1 MTTKTVHVA
10 LFAPEGEAETD
21 LLAWALGHPA
31 FRGAHMV
38 ALVGVPK
45 LHFSF
50 PEGGAL
56 SETVIEGINQNMV
69 RAGQESAEALR
80 SLASARG
87 VEISTEIVH
96 AKLPDLMATMVRRC
110 RAGDI
115 AVARGASRDHGG
127 EGALAEELLVGTGRP
142 VILVPQDWR
151 QESPEGP
158 VLVAWDGGAKA
169 ARAAA
174 ESLPLLKAASAVEVL
189 MVSPSGEPGEDD
201 RAFLDHLRRHV
212 PHAEPAA
219 VAWQAGTVAEVIAAQ
234 VRVRRASLLVAGAYG
249 HSRLREFVFG
259 GTTAH
264 LFAAPPCPLM
274 LCH

>member
-1 MTTKTVHVA
+1 MTTKTVHVVF
-10 LFAPEGEAETD
+10 FAPEGEVETD
-21 LLAWALGHPA
+21 LLAWALDNPA
-31 FRGAHMV
+31 CRGAHVV
-38 ALVGVPK
+38 ALVGVPR

-56 SETVIEGINQNMV
+56 SETVIEGINQNLV

-80 SLASARG
+80 RIASTRG
-87 VEISTEIVH
+87 TEITSAIVH

-110 RAGDI
+110 RAGDMV
-115 AVARGASRDHGG
+115 VARGASRDHGG

-142 VILVPQDWR
+142 VVLLPKGWR
-151 QESPEGP
+151 REEPEGP

-174 ESLPLLKAASAVEVL
+174 EALPLLRAASAVEVL
-189 MVSPSGEPGEDD
+189 MVSQTGEPGEDD
-201 RAFLDHLRRHV
+201 LAFMDHLRRHV
-212 PHAEPAA
+212 PHATPMP
-219 VAWQAGTVAEVIAAQ
+219 VKWQAGTVADVIAAQ
-234 VRVRRASLLVAGAYG
+234 VRVKRASLLVAGAYG

-264 LFAAPPCPLM
+264 LFADPPCPLM